1 MDQMRAAKRTSPFM
15 IVILVVVALLVTA
28 CGSAAEQGDG
38 GLRPGGSPDDIVSS
52 TPDPNETPTG
62 GGAQLVEPQPGQV
75 DLRAIPWTRA
85 KVLDDGMAVKVFWW
99 SGVEPCNVL
108 DHVTVEY
115 SDEAVGITLFEGHTE
130 TDEDVAC
137 IELALKKAT
146 IVELDELLGTR
157 KVVDGAP

>member
-1 MDQMRAAKRTSPFM
+1 MRAATRTRPFV
-15 IVILVVVALLVTA
+15 IVIFVVVALVVTA
-28 CGSAAEQGDG
+28 CGSAAEPNDG
-38 GLRPGGSPDDIVSS
+38 GLRPGGSPDDVVSL
-52 TPDPNETPTG
+52 TPDPNASPTG

-75 DLRAIPWTRA
+75 DLRAIPWTGA

-115 SDEAVGITLFEGHTE
+115 SDQAVAITLFEGHTE

-146 IVELDELLGTR
+146 IVELDELLGNR